1 MDWFKKYMPGV
12 TLSFVLA
19 LAAAWLGNKF
29 PIIGGPVFGIVI
41 GIILN
46 NTVGKPKWSAGGV
59 KFTSK
64 KILQWA
70 IIVLG
75 GSLSLTQVWR
85 TGLQSLS
92 VMLVTLSCAFIAAYG
107 FGRLMGIPFKLTSL
121 IGVGTAICGGSAIAA
136 VSPIIEADDKDVA
149 YSISTIF
156 FFNIIA
162 VLIFPPLGHLLGFS
176 DTAFGLWAGTAVND
190 TSSVVAAGY
199 AFSSLA
205 GSYATIVKL
214 TRTTMIIPISL
225 IFAVFMAL
233 KKKRNNTAEG
243 MPEDGTDTGKRVNYS
258 FRSIFPWFI
267 LGFIITSLL
276 NTVGVFDANTAK
288 FLSSAGK
295 FLIILALTAVG
306 LSADF
311 KAMLKTGLKPLFLG
325 LIVWATVSVASIGVQ
340 LLTGQ
345 I

>member
-1 MDWFKKYMPGV
+1 MDWFSKNIPGIL
-12 TLSFVLA
+12 LSFVLA
-19 LAAAWLGNKF
+19 LFAAWLGNKY
-29 PIIGGPVFGIVI
+29 PIIGGPVFGIVL
-41 GIILN
+41 GIIIS
-46 NTVGKPKWSAGGV
+46 NTIGKPEWSVSGI

-75 GSLSLTQVWR
+75 GGLSLIQVWN
-85 TGLQSLS
+85 TGLESLS
-92 VMLVTLSCAFIAAYG
+92 VMLFTLSCAFISAYG
-107 FGRLMGIPFKLTSL
+107 FGRLMKIPFRLTSL

-136 VSPIIEADDKDVA
+136 VSPIIEAEEMEVA

-162 VLIFPPLGHLLGFS
+162 VLVFPPFGHLLGFS

-199 AFSSLA
+199 AFSNQA

-225 IFAVFMAL
+225 IFAIAMAL
-233 KKKRNNTAEG
+233 KNKKL
-243 MPEDGTDTGKRVNYS
+243 MKTGSTVNYN
-258 FRSIFPWFI
+258 FKRIFPWFI
-267 LGFIITSLL
+267 LGFLATSLL
-276 NTVGVFDANTAK
+276 NTLGIFNGSTIAFFT
-288 FLSSAGK
+288 SAGK
-295 FLIILALTAVG
+295 FLIVMALTAVG
-306 LSADF
+306 LSTDIGKMF
-311 KAMLKTGLKPLFLG
+311 KTGVKPLLLG
-325 LIVWATVSVASIGVQ
+325 LIVWGVVSLASIGIQFV
-340 LLTGQ
+340 TGQ

>member
-1 MDWFKKYMPGV
+1 MSGFRKNIPGIL
-12 TLSFVLA
+12 LSFVLA
-19 LAAAWLGNKF
+19 LLAAFLGNRL
-29 PIIGGPVFGIVI
+29 PIIGGPVFGIVL
-41 GIILN
+41 GIIIS
-46 NTVGKPKWSAGGV
+46 NTIGKPEWSASGI

-75 GSLSLTQVWR
+75 SSLSLKQVWE

-92 VMLVTLSCAFIAAYG
+92 VMLFTLACAFIAAYG
-107 FGRLMGIPFKLTSL
+107 FGRLLKVPFKLTSL

-136 VSPIIEADDKDVA
+136 VSPIIEAEEMEVA

-176 DTAFGLWAGTAVND
+176 DNAFGLWAGTAVND

-199 AFSSLA
+199 AFSDQA

-225 IFAVFMAL
+225 IFAAAMAFY
-233 KKKRNNTAEG
+233 KKRKAEKSENN
-243 MPEDGTDTGKRVNYS
+243 VHYS
-258 FRSIFPWFI
+258 IKKIFPWFI
-267 LGFIITSLL
+267 LGFLLTSLL
-276 NTVGVFDANTAK
+276 NTLGILNAAAVTQLTFVGR
-288 FLSSAGK
+288 
-295 FLIILALTAVG
+295 FLIVMALTAVG

-311 KAMLKTGLKPLFLG
+311 KKMLKTGLKPLFLG
-325 LIVWATVSVASIGVQ
+325 LIVWVAIALASIGIQ
-340 LLTGQ
+340 YITGQ

>member
-1 MDWFKKYMPGV
+1 MNWFGKNIPGIL
-12 TLSFVLA
+12 LSFILA
-19 LAAAWLGNKF
+19 LAAAWLGYKY
-29 PIIGGPVFGIVI
+29 PIVGGPVFGIVL
-41 GIILN
+41 GIIIN
-46 NTVGKPKWSAGGV
+46 NTIGKPEWSANGI

-75 GSLSLTQVWR
+75 SSLSLRQVWE

-92 VMLVTLSCAFIAAYG
+92 VMLFTLSCAFISAYC
-107 FGRLMGIPFKLTSL
+107 FGRLMNIPFKLTSL

-136 VSPIIEADDKDVA
+136 VSPIIEAEEMEVA

-199 AFSSLA
+199 AFSDQA

-225 IFAVFMAL
+225 IFAAAMAFY
-233 KKKRNNTAEG
+233 KKRNVEKCESNI
-243 MPEDGTDTGKRVNYS
+243 KYS
-258 FRSIFPWFI
+258 FKRIFPWFI
-267 LGFIITSLL
+267 LGFLITSLL
-276 NTVGVFDANTAK
+276 NTLGVFNGDIVTHLAST
-288 FLSSAGK
+288 GR
-295 FLIILALTAVG
+295 FLIVMALTSVG

-311 KAMLKTGLKPLFLG
+311 KKMLKTGLKPLFLG
-325 LIVWATVSVASIGVQ
+325 LIVWVVVALASIGMQ
-340 LLTGQ
+340 FATGQ

>member
-1 MDWFKKYMPGV
+1 MNWLRKNLPGIL
-12 TLSFVLA
+12 LSFIIA
-19 LAAAWLGNKF
+19 LAATWLGNKY
-29 PIIGGPVFGIVI
+29 PIIGGPVFGIVF

-46 NTVGKPKWSAGGV
+46 NTIGKPEWSAAGI

-75 GSLSLTQVWR
+75 GSLSLTQVWK
-85 TGLQSLS
+85 TGMQSLS
-92 VMLVTLSCAFIAAYG
+92 VMLFTLSCAFIAAYG
-107 FGRLMGIPFKLTSL
+107 FGKLLKIPFNLTTL

-136 VSPIIEADDKDVA
+136 VSPIIEAEEMDVA

-199 AFSSLA
+199 AFSNIA
-205 GSYATIVKL
+205 GNYATVVKL

-225 IFAVFMAL
+225 IFALITAL
-233 KKKRNNTAEG
+233 KKKRSSGDEKA
-243 MPEDGTDTGKRVNYS
+243 VNYS
-258 FRSIFPWFI
+258 FKSIFPWFI
-267 LGFIITSLL
+267 LGFLITALL
-276 NTVGVFDANTAK
+276 NTLGLFKGDTVSY
-288 FLSSAGK
+288 LSTAGK
-295 FLIILALTAVG
+295 FLIVMALTAVG

-311 KAMLKTGLKPLFLG
+311 RKMLKTGLKPLFLG
-325 LIVWATVSVASIGVQ
+325 LIVWFTVSLASIFIQ
-340 LLTGQ
+340 FMTGQ